1 MNGRSVK
8 RYRVTSIELNVGG
21 QRRYLF
27 ANIDLFWAR
36 FTKKRRSKEHSQQ
49 CNWLTV
55 WESEASGRIIKGLS
69 DELNGLIICVS
80 LEKSYALDF
89 TEGLVAGRYS

>member
-1 MNGRSVK
+1 MLADK
-8 RYRVTSIELNVGG
+8 GG
-21 QRRYLF
+21 ICLPTLIYFGQ
-27 ANIDLFWAR
+27 DLQ
-36 FTKKRRSKEHSQQ
+36 KKRSKEHSQQ
-49 CNWLTV
+49 CNRLTV
-55 WESEASGRIIKGLS
+55 WESGASGHIIIGLS